1 MTHLDRSVY
10 STSLY
15 PECLVQALARS
26 LGTLSWQALSAYRVG
41 EADFMTLVESQMT
54 VNRYAI
60 ERIRLAADYL
70 TARAEVEALLG
81 GPGALP

>member
-1 MTHLDRSVY
+1 
-10 STSLY
+10 
-15 PECLVQALARS
+15 
-26 LGTLSWQALSAYRVG
+26 
-41 EADFMTLVESQMT
+41 